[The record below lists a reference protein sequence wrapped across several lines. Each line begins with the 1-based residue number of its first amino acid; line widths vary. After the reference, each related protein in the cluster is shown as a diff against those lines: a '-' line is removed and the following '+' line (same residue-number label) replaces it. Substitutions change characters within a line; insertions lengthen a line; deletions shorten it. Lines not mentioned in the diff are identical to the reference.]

1 MRYYC
6 YYCWVSE
13 TYARSGSS
21 DDCET
26 WRSWLRRAEALYA
39 LGAAYVEETGV
50 GGTEWANRR
59 LATDKKVIDFAAAA
73 SIDRSQQLYLS
84 QSLGVFGG
92 AYFSQMEEIVIFT
105 YNKHGIQV
113 ASRELGNRAATLI
126 AAALG
131 PNVAKHPNN
140 KIAENRKNDR
150 EGKQD

>member
-73 SIDRSQQLYLS
+73 SIDRSQQLYLR

-92 AYFSQMEEIVIFT
+92 AYFSQMEEMGLFT
-105 YNKHGIQV
+105 YNKHGIR
-113 ASRELGNRAATLI
+113 SEEHTSELQSPMSISYAFFCLKKKTI
-126 AAALG
+126 
-131 PNVAKHPNN
+131 PTDTTHIV
-140 KIAENRKNDR
+140 
-150 EGKQD
+150 Q